1 MAKPTICLNMIVKNE
16 ESNIGITLSNLSS
29 YIKFDYWVICDT
41 GSTDKTKEIITAH
54 FKKEGIDGE
63 LLDHEWVDFSHNR
76 TKALESAFGKT
87 DYVLIFDADDRITG
101 NFRLPE
107 TMDKD
112 RYNLKIGKGFEFQRP
127 LLMTNRKRWCFKGVL
142 HEYLSEIDVMD
153 KGYGVIEGDYHVVP
167 GVFGCRSKNPNKYYD
182 DAIILKAAFEKEM
195 VSEDGDRD
203 LAYRYAFYCA
213 QSYKDVGGK
222 YTDEAIEWYKKV
234 ALELPNWSQEK
245 YYSCL
250 MLGNLYK
257 SKNDNENATKYWLKT
272 IEYDPERIEG
282 VVNAMEYYRESGQ
295 NLLVNLLYHRFKTY
309 KKSFSLDSNKL
320 FIDMSKYADL
330 IEYNNSICAYYVDD
344 KESGHECCKRIIN
357 NNVVSRDL
365 LERTLLNM
373 KFYI

>member
-1 MAKPTICLNMIVKNE
+1 MIVKNE
-16 ESNIGITLSNLSS
+16 EGNIGTTLSNLSS

-54 FKKEGIDGE
+54 FKEHGIEGE

-142 HEYLSEIDVMD
+142 HEFLAELDSMD

-182 DAIILKAAFEKEM
+182 DALILKAAFEKEM
-195 VSEDGDRD
+195 LSEDGDKS
-203 LAYRYAFYCA
+203 LANRYAFYCA

-234 ALELPNWSQEK
+234 ADELMNWWQEK
-245 YYSCL
+245 YYACL

-257 SKNDNENATKYWLKT
+257 SKNDTENAAKYWLKT
-272 IEYDPERIEG
+272 IEFDSERIEG

-309 KKSFSLDSNKL
+309 KKKFSLSDNKL

-330 IEYNNSICAYYVDD
+330 IEYNNSICEYYVGD
-344 KESGHECCKRIIN
+344 KESGHECCKQIIN
-357 NNVVSRDL
+357 NNKISRDL
-365 LERTLLNM
+365 LERTLSNI